1 MQTAAVYGD
10 ETTAAAA
17 AERGM
22 LRHQLAS
29 FLSILFSTANTHSS
43 LPLVSL
49 KSTDRPAFMWLRG

>member
-10 ETTAAAA
+10 EATAIA

-22 LRHQLAS
+22 LRHRLAS
-29 FLSILFSTANTHSS
+29 FLSILFNTANTLSS
-43 LPLVSL
+43 LPPVSL